1 MRRVQGWLVS
11 GAARDTPYLMGII
24 WCLGFEEAPIAGQE
38 VPLNFGA
45 RADAV
50 SWALVASRD
59 SYSPGVVLL
68 WGEHE

>member
-1 MRRVQGWLVS
+1 
-11 GAARDTPYLMGII
+11 MGII

-59 SYSPGVVLL
+59 S
-68 WGEHE
+68 